1 MGLEVQESNKVIIG
15 IDTSTEF
22 LKLGI
27 AKENAIISELLL
39 KVKDSHTRYLLSGL
53 NFLLVNSN
61 LVQEDVD
68 GFGIVIGPG
77 SFTGLRIGLAT
88 IIGIISAWK
97 VPAYPV
103 MSGDIAWRVNLG
115 LIETR
120 HFFYILDGKRKELF
134 IMHYVKDKNSFKL
147 KEDIMALN
155 YHETLDRIKSYSKEG
170 VTLIGNGV
178 KILRD
183 AKIEIPKKIKII
195 EGVVNGFTG
204 GDIARFAFDAS
215 AGKSGKIEPLY
226 VRDADIRTKN
236 PSGRV

>member
-1 MGLEVQESNKVIIG
+1 MGLEVQESNRLIIG

-27 AKENAIISELLL
+27 AKGNSVISELLL

-61 LVQEDVD
+61 LVKADVD

-103 MSGDIAWRVNLG
+103 ISGDIAWRTNLE
-115 LIETR
+115 LIKTK

-134 IMHYVKDKNSFKL
+134 IMHYEKGNMTFKL

-155 YHETLDRIKSYSKEG
+155 YQDVLDRIKSYSKEG

-178 KILRD
+178 NILCD
-183 AKIEIPKKIKII
+183 AKIKIPKKVKII
-195 EGVVNGFTG
+195 EGVANGFTG
-204 GDIARFAFDAS
+204 GDIARFAFEAS
-215 AGKSGKIEPLY
+215 AGKAGKIEPLY
-226 VRDADIRTKN
+226 VRDADIRI
-236 PSGRV
+236 

>member
-1 MGLEVQESNKVIIG
+1 MGLEVQESNRLIIG

-27 AKENAIISELLL
+27 AKGNSVISELLL

-61 LVQEDVD
+61 LVKADVD

-103 MSGDIAWRVNLG
+103 MSGDIAWRTNLG
-115 LIETR
+115 SIKTK

-134 IMHYVKDKNSFKL
+134 IMHYEKGNMAFKL

-155 YHETLDRIKSYSKEG
+155 YQDALDRIKSYSKEG
-170 VTLIGNGV
+170 VTLIGNGIN
-178 KILRD
+178 ILHD
-183 AKIEIPKKIKII
+183 AKIKIPKKVKII
-195 EGVVNGFTG
+195 EGVANGFTG
-204 GDIARFAFDAS
+204 GDIARFAFEAS
-215 AGKSGKIEPLY
+215 AGKAGKIEPLY
-226 VRDADIRTKN
+226 VRDADIRI
-236 PSGRV
+236 